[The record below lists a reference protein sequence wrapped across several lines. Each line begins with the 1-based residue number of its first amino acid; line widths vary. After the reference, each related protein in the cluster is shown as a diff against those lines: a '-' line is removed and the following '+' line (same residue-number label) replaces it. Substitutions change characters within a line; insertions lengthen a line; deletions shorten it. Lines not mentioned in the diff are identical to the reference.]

1 MLCAHS
7 GLSNPPSTR
16 SLTTSRPRSPKSRR
30 RYLNKIHALMYQKAK
45 EAVVKGQDLKLGE
58 VHVSPVCGFIGG
70 GEPSDS
76 LPCLRRGPQSP

>member
-1 MLCAHS
+1 
-7 GLSNPPSTR
+7 
-16 SLTTSRPRSPKSRR
+16 
-30 RYLNKIHALMYQKAK
+30 MYQKAK